1 MCCNFFNKQSYLYT
15 CQKHGETLSP
25 VWKRAYVKYSWFF
38 VGFFFLS
45 DCMGTTF
52 CPHLFS
58 AGLRF
63 SLHVKSIDSNE
74 SAGRQHKK
82 IKSYAQVQQHSLLAG
97 V

>member
-1 MCCNFFNKQSYLYT
+1 MCCNFFFNKQSYLST
-15 CQKHGETLSP
+15 CQNYGETLNL
-25 VWKRAYVKYSWFF
+25 VWKRAYLKYSSCFK
-38 VGFFFLS
+38 S
-45 DCMGTTF
+45 NCMATTF

-82 IKSYAQVQQHSLLAG
+82 IKLYAQVQQHSLLAG

>member
-1 MCCNFFNKQSYLYT
+1 MEEGMF
-15 CQKHGETLSP
+15 E
-25 VWKRAYVKYSWFF
+25 YSSFYY
-38 VGFFFLS
+38 S

-63 SLHVKSIDSNE
+63 SLHVKSTDSNE

-82 IKSYAQVQQHSLLAG
+82 IKLYAQVQQHSLLAG

>member
-1 MCCNFFNKQSYLYT
+1 M
-15 CQKHGETLSP
+15 
-25 VWKRAYVKYSWFF
+25 
-38 VGFFFLS
+38 
-45 DCMGTTF
+45 DTTF

-63 SLHVKSIDSNE
+63 SLHVKSTDSNE

-82 IKSYAQVQQHSLLAG
+82 IKLYAQVQQHSLLAG